1 MNVKMKINS
10 WSECSIS
17 DYFRLKDITNDE
29 TIEPADKEIAVLSVL
44 SGLTED
50 EIWNLNITDFKELQ
64 SKTLWTSTPV
74 MRPLDKIRFRNI
86 EINGEKYAVETDI
99 TKFTVAQYIDFQ
111 TFWQNKH
118 EEQYIASILACF
130 IIPKNKKYAEGYEIN
145 KLKDDIMNCLDIQT
159 AYEIMSFFLLRWLGS
174 TQASLDCLSTMT
186 KKMMKGKNLDQQR
199 EEQMAKVEDLRK
211 NISDGLKLL
220 V

>member
-1 MNVKMKINS
+1 MNIKMKINS

-17 DYFRLKDITNDE
+17 DYFRLKNIANDDSMK
-29 TIEPADKEIAVLSVL
+29 PADKEIAVLSVL

-50 EIWNLNITDFKELQ
+50 EIWSLGITEFKELQ

-86 EINGEKYAVETDI
+86 EINGEKYTVETDI

-111 TFWQNKH
+111 TFWQKKH
-118 EEQYIASILACF
+118 EEQYISSILACF
-130 IIPKNKKYAEGYEIN
+130 IVPKNMKYAEGYDIN
-145 KLKDDIMNCLDIQT
+145 KLKDDITDCLDIQT

-174 TQASLDCLSTMT
+174 TQASLDCLSAMT
-186 KKMMKGKNLDQQR
+186 KKMTKKEDLDQQMKR
-199 EEQMAKVEDLRK
+199 VEDLK
-211 NISDGLKLL
+211 KGISDGLKLL

>member
-1 MNVKMKINS
+1 MKINS
-10 WSECSIS
+10 WSECSVS
-17 DYFRLKDITNDE
+17 DYFRLREIISDDAM
-29 TIEPADKEIAVLSVL
+29 EPADKEVAVISIL
-44 SGLTED
+44 SGLSED
-50 EIWNLNITDFKELQ
+50 EIWGLSITDFKELQ

-74 MRPLDKIRFRNI
+74 MRPLDKIKFKNV

-111 TFWQNKH
+111 TFWQKKH
-118 EEQYIASILACF
+118 EEQYISSILACF
-130 IIPKNKKYAEGYEIN
+130 IVPKGKDYADGYDIN
-145 KLKDDIMNCLDIQT
+145 KLKDNIMNCLDIQT

-186 KKMMKGKNLDQQR
+186 KKMMKGKDLDQQM
-199 EEQMAKVEDLRK
+199 EKVEDLK
-211 NISDGLKLL
+211 KSISDGLRLL

>member
-1 MNVKMKINS
+1 MNTKMKINS
-10 WSECSIS
+10 WSECSVS
-17 DYFRLKDITNDE
+17 DYFRLREITSDDLM
-29 TIEPADKEIAVLSVL
+29 EPADKEVAVISVL
-44 SGLTED
+44 SGLSED
-50 EIWNLNITDFKELQ
+50 EIWGLSITDFKELQ

-111 TFWQNKH
+111 TFWQKKH
-118 EEQYIASILACF
+118 EEQYISSILACF
-130 IIPKNKKYAEGYEIN
+130 IIPKGKDYADGYDIN
-145 KLKDDIMNCLDIQT
+145 KLKDDIMYCLDIQT

-174 TQASLDCLSTMT
+174 TQASLDCLSAMT
-186 KKMMKGKNLDQQR
+186 KKMMKGEDLDQQMER
-199 EEQMAKVEDLRK
+199 VEDLKK